1 MLKRILF
8 LLTIVF
14 SIGQVL
20 QAQITTSSITG
31 TIRDAGEQALAGA
44 TVVATHQP
52 SGTKYSTVSQSTGQ
66 FTISNMRVG
75 GPYLVVVSYVGYDGQ
90 TYDDIFIQLAEA
102 TILNSNLIKSTT
114 TLEQVV
120 VTSTARNNILNAN
133 RTGATTN
140 IGTREIQRMP
150 SITRSI
156 NDLARLTPQANGASV
171 GGGNYRQNF
180 ITIDG
185 SDFNNTF
192 GIGTNLPAGGSPISL
207 DALEEISVS
216 VTPFDIRQSGFIGSA
231 LNGVTR
237 AGTNN
242 FNGSVYRYW
251 RTQFQQGNEVNNVKF
266 IPNVFDFE
274 QYGARLGGPIIKN
287 KLFFFLNY
295 ETENQPRQV
304 QNRVAATTA
313 GQTGSNIARPTRGEL
328 DMISEYLQK
337 TYGYETGP
345 YDNYSTEITRKKFL
359 ARLDWN
365 ISPNHRFNVRYNQ
378 VEGGEPN
385 PPSTSTSGTGNS
397 FSSGAGRTDVNAL
410 WFKNSNYFQGANFY
424 SFAAELNSVFGKK
437 IANTL
442 RGTYTFQD
450 DSRTSESST
459 FPFVDILKDG
469 SPFTSF
475 GYEPFSFG
483 NLRKVTTYSFVDN
496 LTWTLNNNNITIG
509 AQADFST
516 TINGFQRFATSYYR
530 FDSWDDFVTGK
541 KPTDF
546 AYTYSLSPGFEQAFP
561 GFKFAQYS
569 LYAQDEI
576 TINPRFRL
584 TAGIR
589 FDQPSYPDVT
599 EIKTHPLVAD
609 LTFAEGEKLNTGNL
623 PKASLLISPRLGFN
637 WDVAGDRSFQIRG
650 GTGIFTGRVPFVW
663 IVSQSGD
670 AGLLQVTQSFNGLA
684 NTPGPF
690 NPDPRAYYPATT
702 PPAGTVIPG
711 SITALDEDFKFP
723 QTWKSSIALDK
734 RIAKGLVFTLEG
746 ILNKDI
752 NTTVFRNANLVTPQP
767 LNVAGYPDNR
777 VIYPNATNQ
786 KFINP
791 LTSGTFNAVTNPKP
805 STPVPNGDP
814 RGTGTFN
821 AIVLDNGSKGY
832 YASVTAK
839 LERQFTKG
847 LYATVAYTKSIASN
861 LFDGGGDQ
869 PLSAWQST
877 SIVNQGARSLD
888 YAGFV
893 IPDRVIASVSYRK
906 EYLRHLGTTVSLFYE
921 GSIQGRFSYVYG
933 ADFNRDGFNGN
944 DLIYI
949 PKDPSEITF
958 VTSTYNGV
966 SYTAQQQSEIF
977 FRYIEQDRYLKN
989 HKGQYAERN
998 GAQTPWRNQIDVK
1011 ILQDVFTNIGKR
1023 RNSIQFSLD
1032 IFNVGNLI
1040 NSDWGIFKTINTSS
1054 LLVPTNFTTLTPGGA
1069 TRPTF
1074 RLASDRGVP
1083 ANTTFRDNVS
1093 VASTYFMQFGLRYIF
1108 GN

>member
-1 MLKRILF
+1 
-8 LLTIVF
+8 
-14 SIGQVL
+14 
-20 QAQITTSSITG
+20 
-31 TIRDAGEQALAGA
+31 
-44 TVVATHQP
+44 
-52 SGTKYSTVSQSTGQ
+52 
-66 FTISNMRVG
+66 
-75 GPYLVVVSYVGYDGQ
+75 
-90 TYDDIFIQLAEA
+90 
-102 TILNSNLIKSTT
+102 
-114 TLEQVV
+114 
-120 VTSTARNNILNAN
+120 
-133 RTGATTN
+133 
-140 IGTREIQRMP
+140 
-150 SITRSI
+150 
-156 NDLARLTPQANGASV
+156 
-171 GGGNYRQNF
+171 
-180 ITIDG
+180 
-185 SDFNNTF
+185 
-192 GIGTNLPAGGSPISL
+192 PISL

-251 RTQFQQGNEVNNVKF
+251 RTQNQQGDKVSGVKF
-266 IPNVFDFE
+266 VPTPFDFE

-295 ETENQPRQV
+295 ETENQPKQV
-304 QNRVAATTA
+304 QNRIAATTA
-313 GQTGSNIARPTRGEL
+313 GQTGSNVARPTRAEL

-345 YDNYSTEITRKKFL
+345 YDNYSTEIKRTKFL

-365 ISPNHRFNVRYNQ
+365 ISTNHRFNVRYNQ

-385 PPSTSTSGTGNS
+385 PPSTSTTGTGNS
-397 FSSGAGRTDVNAL
+397 FASGAGRTDVNAL

-424 SFAAELNSVFGKK
+424 SFAAELNSVLGKK

-450 DSRTSESST
+450 DSRTTESST

-483 NLRKVTTYSFVDN
+483 NLRNVKTYSYVDN
-496 LTWTLNNNNITIG
+496 LTWTLNNNFITIG
-509 AQADFST
+509 AQADFSN

-546 AYTYSLSPGFEQAFP
+546 AYTYSLSPGFAQAFP
-561 GFKFAQYS
+561 SFKFAQYS

-589 FDQPSYPDVT
+589 FDQPTYPDVT

-609 LTFAEGEKLNTGNL
+609 LTFAEGRKLNTGTL
-623 PKASLLISPRLGFN
+623 PKASLLVSPRLGFN
-637 WDVAGDRSFQIRG
+637 WDVEGDRSFQIRG

-670 AGLLQVTQSFNGLA
+670 AGLLQVTQSFNGVA

-690 NPDPRAYYPATT
+690 NPDPRAYYPTTT
-702 PPAGTVIPG
+702 PPSGTVVP
-711 SITALDEDFKFP
+711 SAITALDEDFKFP

-752 NTTVFRNANLVTPQP
+752 NTAIFRNANLVAPQP

-777 VIYPNATNQ
+777 VIYPNPNNL
-786 KFINP
+786 KYINP

-805 STPVPNGDP
+805 STPVPNGDA
-814 RGTGTFN
+814 RGTGAFN

-839 LERQFTKG
+839 IERQFSKG
-847 LYATVAYTKSIASN
+847 LFATIAYTKSIASN

-877 SIVNQGARSLD
+877 NIVNQGRPTLD
-888 YAGFV
+888 YSGFV
-893 IPDRVIASVSYRK
+893 IPDRVIASISYRK
-906 EYLRHLGTTVSLFYE
+906 EYLRHLGTTLSLFYE
-921 GSIQGRFSYVYG
+921 GSIQSRFSYVYG

-977 FRYIEQDRYLKN
+977 FRYIEQDRYLRK

-998 GAQTPWRNQIDVK
+998 GAQTPWRNQFDIK
-1011 ILQDVFTNIGKR
+1011 ILQDVFTTIGKR

-1032 IFNVGNLI
+1032 IFNFGNLI

-1054 LLVPTNFTTLTPGGA
+1054 ILVPTNQATLTPGGT

-1083 ANTTFRDNVS
+1083 ANKTFRDNVS
-1093 VASTYFMQFGLRYIF
+1093 IASTYYMQFGLRYIF